1 MLRNTVDTT
10 EMKNILLLIALCCA
24 LGLSAQTGF
33 QGKSTDTKS
42 KVKDPN
48 RSYNQNYIVKNNEA
62 FYKFGE
68 DSLYKHIY
76 NELYT
81 TPEFLA
87 NTKDGSVL
95 ISFEINYD
103 TKVINTTIIE
113 GMGNN
118 VDAAVKRIIN
128 GIKDFVPA
136 QQNGIDYRSEMIL
149 DIPIKAR

>member
-1 MLRNTVDTT
+1 
-10 EMKNILLLIALCCA
+10 MKNIFLLIALSA
-24 LGLSAQTGF
+24 AFGLAAQTGF

-76 NELYT
+76 NELYAM
-81 TPEFLA
+81 PEFLA
-87 NTKDGSVL
+87 NSKDGHVL
-95 ISFEINYD
+95 ISFEVNYD
-103 TKVINTTIIE
+103 TKVINSTVIE
-113 GMGNN
+113 GIDND
-118 VDAAVKRIIN
+118 VDAAVKRIIT
-128 GIKDFVPA
+128 GIKEFVPA
-136 QQNGIDYRSEMIL
+136 QQNGIDYRSEIIM

>member
-1 MLRNTVDTT
+1 
-10 EMKNILLLIALCCA
+10 MKNIFLLIALFSA
-24 LGLSAQTGF
+24 FGLAAQTGF

-76 NELYT
+76 NELYA

-87 NTKDGSVL
+87 NSKDGHVL
-95 ISFEINYD
+95 ISFEVNYD
-103 TKVINTTIIE
+103 TKVINSTVIE
-113 GMGNN
+113 GMDND
-118 VDAAVKRIIN
+118 VDVAVKRIIT
-128 GIKDFVPA
+128 GIKEFVPA
-136 QQNGIDYRSEMIL
+136 QQNGIDYRSEIIM

>member
-1 MLRNTVDTT
+1 
-10 EMKNILLLIALCCA
+10 MKNIFLLIALSA
-24 LGLSAQTGF
+24 AFGLAAQTGF

-76 NELYT
+76 NELYA

-87 NTKDGSVL
+87 NSKDGHVL
-95 ISFEINYD
+95 ISFEVNYD
-103 TKVINTTIIE
+103 TKVINSTVIE
-113 GMGNN
+113 GIDND
-118 VDAAVKRIIN
+118 VDAAVKRIIT
-128 GIKDFVPA
+128 GIKEFVPA
-136 QQNGIDYRSEMIL
+136 QQNGIDYRSEIIM

>member
-1 MLRNTVDTT
+1 
-10 EMKNILLLIALCCA
+10 MKNIFLLIALFA
-24 LGLSAQTGF
+24 AFGLAAQTGF

-76 NELYT
+76 NELYA

-87 NTKDGSVL
+87 NYKDGHVL
-95 ISFEINYD
+95 ISFEVNYD
-103 TKVINTTIIE
+103 TKVINSTVIE
-113 GMGNN
+113 GMDND
-118 VDAAVKRIIN
+118 VDVAVKRIIT
-128 GIKDFVPA
+128 GIKEFVPA
-136 QQNGIDYRSEMIL
+136 QQNGIDYRSEIIM

>member
-1 MLRNTVDTT
+1 
-10 EMKNILLLIALCCA
+10 MKNIFLLIAFLCTF
-24 LGLSAQTGF
+24 GLAAQTGF

-68 DSLYKHIY
+68 DSLYKYIY
-76 NELYT
+76 NELYAS
-81 TPEFLA
+81 PEFLA
-87 NTKDGSVL
+87 NTQDGHVL
-95 ISFEINYD
+95 ISFEVNYD
-103 TKVINTTIIE
+103 TKVINSAIIE
-113 GMGNN
+113 GMDNG
-118 VDAAVKRIIN
+118 VDLAVKRIVA

-136 QQNGIDYRSEMIL
+136 QQNGIDYRSEIIM